1 MARAAP
7 VEAGTMLTAAARA
20 RRRSLWGRS
29 SRFWSLVKAWTV
41 VISPL
46 STPKASSSTLTMGT
60 KQLVVHEALE
70 TTKSLRR
77 VELGVVDPDH
87 EGGVDLGGRGR
98 DDDPVGPGLEVGGR
112 PTPGW

>member
-7 VEAGTMLTAAARA
+7 VDAGTMLMAAARA

-29 SRFWSLVKAWTV
+29 SRFWSLVKACTV

-46 STPKASSSTLTMGT
+46 SIPKASSRTFTMGT

-70 TTKSLRR
+70 TTKSLAGSNS
-77 VELGVVDPDH
+77 VVVDPDH
-87 EGGVDLGGRGR
+87 EGGVDLGS
-98 DDDPVGPGLEVGGR
+98 PGPR
-112 PTPGW
+112 